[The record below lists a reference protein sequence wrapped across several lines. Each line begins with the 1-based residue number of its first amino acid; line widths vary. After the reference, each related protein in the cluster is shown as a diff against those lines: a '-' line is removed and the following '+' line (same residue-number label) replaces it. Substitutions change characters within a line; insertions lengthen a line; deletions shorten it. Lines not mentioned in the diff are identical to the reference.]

1 MHQLLKKIPKN
12 QKATSIQ
19 VMFGEEMFATI
30 PMSMVPPRSKAY
42 IPVVMAI
49 DNVIDPMVRGIM
61 DDSGLGG
68 ILSAMAGELDEQTT
82 EDFVSN
88 SEIMQNFSIKYI

>member
-1 MHQLLKKIPKN
+1 
-12 QKATSIQ
+12 
-19 VMFGEEMFATI
+19 
-30 PMSMVPPRSKAY
+30 
-42 IPVVMAI
+42 MAI